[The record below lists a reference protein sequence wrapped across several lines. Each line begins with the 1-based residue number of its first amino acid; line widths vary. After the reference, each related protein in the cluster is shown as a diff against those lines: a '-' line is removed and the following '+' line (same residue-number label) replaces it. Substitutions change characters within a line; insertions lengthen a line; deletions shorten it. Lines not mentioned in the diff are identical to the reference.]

1 MTVQRRIAATKLR
14 TRAVRALAV
23 VMCLSMSSPAFA
35 SYCVYI
41 GKNLTASGNA
51 FLGGY
56 GDEPSSHWL
65 EIVPAREH
73 APGTMISVGLT
84 AKSWLP
90 GIRGQIPQVPWT
102 AKYLSMDYS
111 EHQGMPAPLTNG
123 GLNQYGVA
131 ARDVASPSRQ
141 ELLDMTPDPQRG
153 GPHYSDLSRIVLER
167 ARTAREAVE
176 IVGDLIDRYGY
187 STYGGNSHL
196 FADAD
201 EGWVLLNFAGGQR
214 LWAAERL
221 GPDDIRVSRPGYIH
235 EFPVD
240 FENHPDYMAS
250 DNFISFAVSQ
260 GWYDPSAGEPF
271 DVFKV
276 YLREVYD
283 GAPTPEL
290 IPKNHP
296 GLHHIEER
304 LRTLGR
310 KITLADVIHFVR
322 MGSVTHDSAGYGQVA
337 ELRDGI
343 HPELAALWIAATSSE
358 TAPFIPFWIGVTD
371 APPELKYHRYLSAGQ
386 PEDSYIDDDIRG
398 LESTRFALRTY
409 KRLRYLMEEHEE
421 RFLPEVTEAL
431 VAFEGRLIAEQAEVE
446 RTASA
451 LYEAGEAELAR
462 QYLTYYSSTEAL
474 NGLRLGDALA
484 ESIEART
491 KVLYGI
497 RQ

>member
-1 MTVQRRIAATKLR
+1 MNHDGVSRRRVIAIRVA
-14 TRAVRALAV
+14 AV
-23 VMCLSMSSPAFA
+23 VSCLSMSTPALA

-41 GKNLTASGNA
+41 GKNLTANGYA

-65 EIVPAREH
+65 EIVPARDH
-73 APGTMISVGLT
+73 APGTMITVGLT

-90 GIRGQIPQVPWT
+90 GILGRIPQVPHT
-102 AKYLSMDYS
+102 AKYISMDYS

-123 GLNQYGVA
+123 GLNEYGVA

-141 ELLDMTPDPQRG
+141 ELLDMTPNPQKG
-153 GPHYSDLSRIVLER
+153 GPHYSDLSRIVMER

-201 EGWVLLNFAGGQR
+201 EGWVLVNFAGGQR

-240 FENHPDYMAS
+240 FEHRPDYMAS
-250 DNFISFAVSQ
+250 DNFISFAVEQ
-260 GWYDPSAGEPF
+260 GWYDPDSGEPF

-276 YLREVYD
+276 YLREVYE
-283 GAPTPEL
+283 GGPTAEL
-290 IPKNHP
+290 IPKNHA
-296 GLHHIEER
+296 GLHHIEDR
-304 LRTLGR
+304 LRNLGR
-310 KITLADVIHFVR
+310 KITLEDVIHFVR

-337 ELRDGI
+337 ELRGRI
-343 HPELAALWIAATSSE
+343 HPELSVLWIAATSSE

-386 PEDSYIDDDIRG
+386 PEDSYIDEEIRG

-421 RFLPEVTEAL
+421 QFLLEVSEAL
-431 VAFEGRLIAEQAEVE
+431 VAFEGRLIAEQQLVE
-446 RTASA
+446 RTALE
-451 LYEAGEAELAR
+451 LYEAGEPELAR
-462 QYLTYYSSTEAL
+462 QYLTYYSSNEAL

-484 ESIEART
+484 DGIEART
-491 KVLYGI
+491 KAIYGI